1 MQALNLI
8 LLTATEVRS
17 STLQYCLCDTLRL
30 LFVHAQTADLRA
42 ALKNSVENRQGA
54 ALFTALYP
62 SWCHSAVAA
71 VSLCL
76 LSQVRSATAAHPA
89 CERLWLTC

>member
-1 MQALNLI
+1 MVQALNLI
-8 LLTATEVRS
+8 LLTAIEVRFAGLKN
-17 STLQYCLCDTLRL
+17 TRHGTNLPGH
-30 LFVHAQTADLRA
+30 VVQTAELRA
-42 ALKNSVENRQGA
+42 VLKTSADNRQGA

-76 LSQVRSATAAHPA
+76 LSQVRGSM
-89 CERLWLTC
+89 

>member
-1 MQALNLI
+1 
-8 LLTATEVRS
+8 V
-17 STLQYCLCDTLRL
+17 
-30 LFVHAQTADLRA
+30 QTAELRA
-42 ALKNSVENRQGA
+42 ALKTSADNRQGA

-76 LSQVRSATAAHPA
+76 LSQVRGSA
-89 CERLWLTC
+89 

>member
-1 MQALNLI
+1 MVQALNLI
-8 LLTATEVRS
+8 LLTATEVRA
-17 STLQYCLCDTLRL
+17 STLQYRLCDALRF
-30 LFVHAQTADLRA
+30 LFHAQTADLRA

-62 SWCHSAVAA
+62 SWCHSAVAT

-76 LSQVRSATAAHPA
+76 LSQVRSATAAHPGV
-89 CERLWLTC
+89 ERMWLTC